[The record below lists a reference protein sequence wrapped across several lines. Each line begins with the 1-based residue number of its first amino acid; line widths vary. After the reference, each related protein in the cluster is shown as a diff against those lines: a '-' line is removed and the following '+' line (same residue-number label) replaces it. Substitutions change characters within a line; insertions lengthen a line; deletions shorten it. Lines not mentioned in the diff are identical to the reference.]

1 MMPAGPFRLSAEAPP
16 RASDRPVI
24 VLSDLIAQVWGQ
36 RFVMLAVFVVV
47 VALGLAFAMTLKK
60 TYSARSSLLVQLG
73 QEYVYNPRVGD
84 AARGAAPTNDQVI
97 QSEVEILSAS
107 ALKERVIRKVGL
119 ARLFPGAAKAY
130 AKASPDKRREIEGEA
145 IRSMETKLKI
155 GTAPDNAI
163 VRLSYD
169 APEAHVAAETLNT
182 LVDEYMGFRRGVLA
196 DRDVSAITGQRK
208 AFEARLAAAD
218 TAYEQFLSTNAISD
232 FDNEKA
238 SLGQL
243 YSSLLTERYALQAQ
257 LSEVQGRLGVTTR
270 NAAGAAPEIG
280 LFRDI
285 DQTAA
290 NKLQQLRIDRQD
302 LLSRYRPDAQPVR
315 DIDEKIA
322 ALQALA
328 APNPDAGAKRVGVN
342 PIYQTLETE
351 RNQLQAQAASL
362 RNRQAAVAA
371 GLQQVTDRRKTLTE
385 LEPRYQELARE
396 RDVLSSNVRA
406 FIVREQEGQA
416 AQAVALTAEDNV
428 RIVERAY
435 PPVRGSSLKKVVLG
449 AAVVFGAFA
458 ALCIGLLRALLAPG
472 FPTASALERVV
483 ELPVLVRAPLKHAA
497 AR

>member
-1 MMPAGPFRLSAEAPP
+1 MPAGPFPLSAEAPS
-16 RASDRPVI
+16 RVRPPFE
-24 VLSDLIAQVWGQ
+24 LSDLVANLWRQ
-36 RFVMLAVFVVV
+36 RFVMLGVFLVV
-47 VALGLAFAMTLKK
+47 VALGFAFAMTLKK

-107 ALKERVIRKVGL
+107 ALKERVIRRIGL
-119 ARLFPGAAKAY
+119 VRMFPGAAKTY
-130 AKASPDKRREIEGEA
+130 AKASPEKRREIEGEA
-145 IRSMETKLKI
+145 IRGMETKLKI

-163 VRLSYD
+163 VRLTYD
-169 APEAHVAAETLNT
+169 APDAHLAAEVLNT
-182 LVDEYMGFRRGVLA
+182 LVDEYLVFRRSVLA
-196 DRDVSAITGQRK
+196 DRDVSAISKQRA
-208 AFEARLAAAD
+208 AFEARLAKADAAYKD
-218 TAYEQFLSTNAISD
+218 FLETNGIGD

-257 LSEVQGRLGVTTR
+257 LSEVQGRLGVTAR
-270 NAAGAAPEIG
+270 NVASSAPEIG

-285 DQTAA
+285 DVTAA

-302 LLSRYRPDAQPVR
+302 LLSRYQPDAQPVR
-315 DIDEKIA
+315 DIDQKIA
-322 ALQALA
+322 ALQALS

-342 PIYQTLETE
+342 PVYQTLETE

-362 RNRQAAVAA
+362 RSRQTAVAG
-371 GLQQVTDRRKTLTE
+371 GLQQVADRRRRLTE
-385 LEPRYQELARE
+385 LEPRFQELARE
-396 RDVLSSNVRA
+396 RDVLSANVRA

-416 AQAVALTAEDNV
+416 AQAVAQTAEDNV

-435 PPVRGSSLKKVVLG
+435 PPVRGSSLKKLVLA
-449 AAVVFGAFA
+449 AAVLFGGFA
-458 ALCIGLLRALLAPG
+458 ALCVGLLRALLSRG
-472 FPTASALERVV
+472 FATAAAVERAAD
-483 ELPVLVRAPLKHAA
+483 LPVLMRAPLKHAM